1 MDFMEFDGSRMDGD
15 NNDED
20 NDAAFQYMIQ
30 QSLLDSSKK
39 TENPQEPPTGEPRRS
54 GQETARVPPYQAES
68 G

>member
-1 MDFMEFDGSRMDGD
+1 MDFMEFDGWRMDGD
-15 NNDED
+15 NDED

-39 TENPQEPPTGEPRRS
+39 KENPQEPPTGEPRRS
-54 GQETARVPPYQAES
+54 GQETARVPPNQDES